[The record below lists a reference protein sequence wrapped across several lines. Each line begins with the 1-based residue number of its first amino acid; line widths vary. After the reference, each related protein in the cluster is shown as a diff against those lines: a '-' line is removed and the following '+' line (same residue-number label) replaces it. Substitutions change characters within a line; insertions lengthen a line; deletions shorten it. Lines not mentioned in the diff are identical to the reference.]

1 MSLQLIREALENANA
16 IMPCPLYKEALD
28 AARKMDVRVLPEKLR
43 ALVPDKKMLD
53 ALDDN
58 DRTGRRPFPFMRE
71 EYLTI
76 KDWYGVHDWLEGKG
90 ESHVPDGPWRA
101 NVILSG
107 YQANGYSISRDD
119 EKPIARTILVD
130 EVDDE
135 AAAEL
140 IVNALNSYKGQ

>member
-16 IMPCPLYKEALD
+16 IMPCPL
-28 AARKMDVRVLPEKLR
+28 
-43 ALVPDKKMLD
+43 
-53 ALDDN
+53 
-58 DRTGRRPFPFMRE
+58 F
-71 EYLTI
+71 
-76 KDWYGVHDWLEGKG
+76 
-90 ESHVPDGPWRA
+90 PDGPWRA

-107 YQANGYSISRDD
+107 YQANGYSISRGD

>member
-28 AARKMDVRVLPEKLR
+28 AARKMD
-43 ALVPDKKMLD
+43 
-53 ALDDN
+53 
-58 DRTGRRPFPFMRE
+58 
-71 EYLTI
+71 
-76 KDWYGVHDWLEGKG
+76 